1 MLNVIKKQ
9 NLSRSLINGLRNVAI
24 REVHTPRRALM
35 YVPSDD
41 KRKLRKSRELE
52 ADCIALDLE
61 DGVANNKKDAARQI
75 ARAFF
80 DAGSN
85 NPVEGHKESH
95 RRAEWAVRVN
105 SVCSNLCE
113 EDLKTILGGE
123 IKPETILLPKY
134 NETEQL
140 RQFADWVNKA
150 LADAEHKINLIFYAE
165 SCKAVMR
172 LPELCEYAVQL
183 SQVPGAKFIPVSIVF
198 GSDDF
203 CASAGLTRTE
213 EGKEILY
220 ARQRI
225 VTVAKA
231 FDLQAIDMVY
241 TDYTNLEGL
250 KAQAKEGAKFGYTG
264 KQVIHPCQL
273 EIVQKAFV
281 PSSEKVEWASELLKA
296 WDEHE
301 KDGVGAFTFKN
312 KMIDAPTMKQAQNIL
327 EIMRSVQ

>member
-1 MLNVIKKQ
+1 M
-9 NLSRSLINGLRNVAI
+9 S
-24 REVHTPRRALM
+24 
-35 YVPSDD
+35 
-41 KRKLRKSRELE
+41 RKS
-52 ADCIALDLE
+52 
-61 DGVANNKKDAARQI
+61 
-75 ARAFF
+75 
-80 DAGSN
+80 
-85 NPVEGHKESH
+85 
-95 RRAEWAVRVN
+95 EWAVRVN

-113 EDLKTILGGE
+113 EDLKTVLGGE

-140 RQFADWVNKA
+140 RQFADWVNKC
-150 LADAEHKINLIFYAE
+150 LASQEHKINLIFYAE
-165 SCKAVMR
+165 SCKSIMR

-183 SQVPGAKFIPVSIVF
+183 SQVSGSKFNPVGIVF

-203 CASAGLTRTE
+203 CATIGATRSE
-213 EGKEILY
+213 EGREILY

-225 VTVAKA
+225 VLVAKA

-241 TDYTNLEGL
+241 TDYTNLDGL
-250 KAQAKEGAKFGYTG
+250 KVQSKDGARMGYTG

-281 PSSEKVEWASELLKA
+281 PSAEKIEWASELIKA
-296 WDEHE
+296 WDEHV

-327 EIMRSVQ
+327 EIMKSIQ